1 MKDKIIIDIE
11 YSHSDI
17 HLTDDQMED
26 MVDLYVTR
34 ILEALQDVRNDL
46 HFNFMA
52 LATIN
57 ATGIKRLS
65 K

>member
-1 MKDKIIIDIE
+1 MKDKIIIDIDYT
-11 YSHSDI
+11 YSAI
-17 HLTDDQMED
+17 HLDREQMEE

-34 ILEALQDVRNDL
+34 ILEALQDPRNDL

-52 LATIN
+52 LATIR
-57 ATGIKRLS
+57 ATDIKRLS